1 MKIYKLTQCEN
12 TRCDMVTGFVIVANS
27 EEEARGVARDKCADE
42 GPEVWDF
49 AETEEVGTYTGQ
61 ATTPFVLM
69 ADINNG

>member
-12 TRCDMVTGFVIVANS
+12 ICWDAVTGFVIVANS
-27 EEEARGVARDKCADE
+27 ENEAREVARGKHRDE
-42 GPEVWDF
+42 GSEVWDS
-49 AETEEVGTYTGQ
+49 APIEEVGTYTGQ